1 MKGRN
6 GKGWIYDK
14 KESNH
19 SKYNDDKRLQNNSR
33 DLKNRRNLEYSDGI
47 DVQINGITS

>member
-1 MKGRN
+1 MIRKNRT
-6 GKGWIYDK
+6 IQ
-14 KESNH
+14 
-19 SKYNDDKRLQNNSR
+19 KYNDDKRLQNNSR